1 MKQINCIAFRDK
13 LTTLIDE
20 VFFHS
25 ERYIIMKNGKKR
37 AVIMSV
43 KEYEELEEYIR
54 DCNDRREVK

>member
-1 MKQINCIAFRDK
+1 MKQLNVSLFKSKINAFM
-13 LTTLIDE
+13 DE

-37 AVIMSV
+37 AVIMSL

-54 DCNDRREVK
+54 DSDDKREIK